1 MSNHSLNIIDKLEKY
16 CKEHGIKIT
25 EQRKVITEVIASSND
40 HPDVETVFE
49 RAKNLDNNISIA
61 TTYRTIKLL
70 EEAKIIEKH
79 DFGDGKARYELI
91 TAEHHD
97 HLVNIKT
104 GEIVE
109 FYNEK
114 LEKLK
119 TKIASDLGYKLI
131 DHRLELFVVPKKK

>member
-1 MSNHSLNIIDKLEKY
+1 MFRYTFKK
-16 CKEHGIKIT
+16 
-25 EQRKVITEVIASSND
+25 
-40 HPDVETVFE
+40 
-49 RAKNLDNNISIA
+49 
-61 TTYRTIKLL
+61 TIKRKII
-70 EEAKIIEKH
+70 EIKSVEAKIIEKH